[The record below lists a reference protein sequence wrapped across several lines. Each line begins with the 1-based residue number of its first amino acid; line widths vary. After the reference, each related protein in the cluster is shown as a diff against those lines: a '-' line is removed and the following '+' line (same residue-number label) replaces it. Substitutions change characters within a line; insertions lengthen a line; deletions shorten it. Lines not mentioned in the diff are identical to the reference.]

1 MVVDLSQIE
10 SGQPASSNI
19 ERLAE
24 KLNGEYAVVGK

>member
-10 SGQPASSNI
+10 SGQPSSVNI

-24 KLNGEYAVVGK
+24 KLNGQYAIVGT